1 MQSNPLFEYTDT
13 AQLALYGFWAFFA
26 ALIWYLHREDK
37 REGYP
42 LDTHRVDRHGNPETV
57 EGLPG
62 VPCAKV
68 FRLSDGS
75 EIRVPDPSRADRRPV
90 AARQVGWDD
99 RYGPDVGAPLDP
111 TGNPMTDGVGPA
123 AYAERANQPE
133 RMIDGSAMIV
143 PLRLAAGWNVD
154 ARDPDP
160 RGMTVCGLDGAAA
173 GTVKEIWVDRA
184 EPQIRYLEVELNGG
198 GRHVMLPSGFV
209 RYDAAQRKVKVASIT
224 AAQFGAVPAISSH
237 EQITKLEEDRICAYY
252 ASGHLYATPARIESL
267 I

>member
-13 AQLALYGFWAFFA
+13 AQLALYGFWVFFA

-57 EGLPG
+57 EGFPG

-68 FRLSDGS
+68 FRLADGS
-75 EIRVPDPSRADRRPV
+75 EIRVPDASRADRRPV

-111 TGNPMTDGVGPA
+111 TGNPMTDAVGPA

-133 RMIDGSAMIV
+133 IG
-143 PLRLAAGWNVD
+143 
-154 ARDPDP
+154 
-160 RGMTVCGLDGAAA
+160 
-173 GTVKEIWVDRA
+173 RA
-184 EPQIRYLEVELNGG
+184 
-198 GRHVMLPSGFV
+198 HV
-209 RYDAAQRKVKVASIT
+209 
-224 AAQFGAVPAISSH
+224 
-237 EQITKLEEDRICAYY
+237 
-252 ASGHLYATPARIESL
+252 
-267 I
+267 